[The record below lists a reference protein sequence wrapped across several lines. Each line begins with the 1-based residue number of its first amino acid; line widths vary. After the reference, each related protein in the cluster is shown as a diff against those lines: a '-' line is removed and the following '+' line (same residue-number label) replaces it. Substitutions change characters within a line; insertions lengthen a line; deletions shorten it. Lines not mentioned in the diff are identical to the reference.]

1 MRFPPLRSGRH
12 GPGLGPG
19 RRPFD
24 HFLDCI
30 RLMLIVHSGKLILRI
45 PIGDQACNLSAP
57 TQMGL
62 RKIVRGHL
70 KVAGRGIDATE
81 HDLVVEN
88 QLPDQFGARNLERP
102 VASRNAGVPCPR

>member
-1 MRFPPLRSGRH
+1 
-12 GPGLGPG
+12 
-19 RRPFD
+19 
-24 HFLDCI
+24 
-30 RLMLIVHSGKLILRI
+30 
-45 PIGDQACNLSAP
+45 
-57 TQMGL
+57 
-62 RKIVRGHL
+62 L